1 MKEAKQTNMKFLT
14 TQVTLFLKN
23 RPDRR
28 NLKTLFRFL
37 LALLVMISV
46 FSIIFH
52 FLMLREGQ
60 NFSYL
65 TGFYWTLTVMS
76 TLGFGDITFSSDA
89 GRLFSIVVLL
99 SGMLFLLVLFPFTFI
114 NFFYSPWMKAQEQA
128 KVPNELPEDMSGHVI
143 LTKYGIVTE
152 ALIKKL
158 KRFNYKY
165 VVLVSDIAEGLLLR
179 DKGVKVMLGS
189 LVDPKTYQ
197 AARVTQAALVASTE
211 SDVLNTNVA
220 FTIREMSK
228 DVPII
233 TTCNFAHSDDILKLA
248 GSTHVL
254 HLGEIM
260 GVFLSRRANG
270 GDACAHVVG
279 RFDDLQIAEA
289 LVTGSSLVG
298 KMLKETQLRQEV
310 GVSVV
315 GVWDRGKFLTAQP
328 NTLISESTV
337 LVLAG
342 SEEQVKL
349 YNKTYGVKSEIN
361 APIIIIGGGRV
372 GRATGKA
379 LAGRNIDYRIIEKD
393 PMRIYD
399 RETTILGDAAELEIL
414 KIAGID
420 SSPCVIITSH
430 DDDTNVYLTIY
441 CRMLRP
447 DIQIITRSTLER
459 NLGTMHR
466 AGADFVMSYA
476 SMGATTILNLLQ
488 RSDIL
493 MVAEGLDLIRV
504 KVPKQLNGKTILE
517 SSIRKE
523 TGCTVI
529 AIKENDATEINPDP
543 QAKLKKGAEI
553 ILIGTV
559 EAENKFFEIYGKE

>member
-1 MKEAKQTNMKFLT
+1 MKFLT

-37 LALLVMISV
+37 IALFAMITV

-52 FLMLREGQ
+52 LLMVREGQ
-60 NFSYL
+60 YFSFL

-76 TLGFGDITFSSDA
+76 TLGFGDITFHSDA
-89 GRLFSIVVLL
+89 GRLFSIIVLL
-99 SGMLFLLVLFPFTFI
+99 SGMVFLLVLFPFTFI
-114 NFFYSPWMKAQEQA
+114 NFFYSPWMKAQEQS
-128 KVPNELPEDMSGHVI
+128 KVPSELPEHTSGHVI
-143 LTKYGIVTE
+143 LTKYGTVTE

-158 KRFNYKY
+158 NRFNYEY
-165 VVLVSDIAEGLLLR
+165 VVLVSDIAEGLRLR
-179 DKGVKVMLGS
+179 DLGIKVMLGS
-189 LVDPKTYQ
+189 LDDPNTYH
-197 AARVTQAALVASTE
+197 AARVGKAALVATTE

-220 FTIREMSK
+220 FTVREISK
-228 DVPII
+228 EVPII
-233 TTCNFAHSDDILKLA
+233 TTCSFAHSDDILKLA
-248 GSTHVL
+248 GSNHVL

-260 GVFLSRRANG
+260 GLFLSRRANG
-270 GDACAHVVG
+270 GDACAHIVG
-279 RFDDLQIAEA
+279 RFDDLLIAEA
-289 LVTGSSLVG
+289 MVTGSELVG
-298 KMLKETQLRQEV
+298 KMLKDTKLRQEV

-315 GVWDRGKFLTAQP
+315 GAWDRGKFLSAHPDTK
-328 NTLISESTV
+328 ISKSTV

-342 SEEQVKL
+342 SQAQIKL
-349 YNKTYGVKSEIN
+349 YNKIYGVKSEIS
-361 APIIIIGGGRV
+361 APVIIIGGGRV

-379 LAGRNIDYRIIEKD
+379 LEKRNIDYRIIEKD
-393 PMRIYD
+393 PERIFH
-399 RETTILGDAAELEIL
+399 RETTILGDAAEIEIL

-420 SSPCVIITSH
+420 NSPCVIITSH
-430 DDDTNVYLTIY
+430 DDDINVYLTIY

-493 MVAEGLDLIRV
+493 MVAEGLDLI
-504 KVPKQLNGKTILE
+504 KVTVPQKLIGKSIIE
-517 SSIRKE
+517 SDIRKE

-529 AIKENDATEINPDP
+529 AVKHDEETMINPDP
-543 QAKLKKGAEI
+543 KMVLKEGQKI

-559 EAENKFFEIYGKE
+559 DAENRFFELYGKSID